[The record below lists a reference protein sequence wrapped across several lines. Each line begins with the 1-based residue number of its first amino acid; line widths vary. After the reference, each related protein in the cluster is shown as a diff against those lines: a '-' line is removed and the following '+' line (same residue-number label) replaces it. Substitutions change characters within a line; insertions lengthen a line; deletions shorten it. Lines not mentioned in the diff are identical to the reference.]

1 MKLSE
6 RRPRALIALLTLLSL
21 GNVACGD
28 EEPTI
33 AAATDDS
40 TTSSTAAPDKN
51 RVLKISAI
59 PDQDPAKLTTINAAM
74 AEYLSAEVGRKV
86 EYIPVTDY
94 AAAVSLFNTGDLDM
108 VFFGG
113 LTGVQARLQ
122 TPGAV
127 LLAQRDIDD
136 AFQSV
141 FIANTETKIA
151 PIDDVKELTVL
162 KGKRFTFGSES
173 STSGRLMPEYF
184 LDQAGMASASDFS
197 GPPGFSGSHDKTVE
211 LVQAGTYEA
220 GALNHQVWKKRKEA
234 GTVDLTKVTE
244 VLVSPP
250 YHDYHWMA
258 GPETDERFGE
268 GFSDKLKE
276 ALLALDYA
284 DPAQARI
291 LDLYGAKRFI
301 PTEAVNYR
309 EIEQI
314 GRKLNLIT

>member
-1 MKLSE
+1 M
-6 RRPRALIALLTLLSL
+6 
-21 GNVACGD
+21 ACGD
-28 EEPTI
+28 DEPTT
-33 AAATDDS
+33 AQGQS
-40 TTSSTAAPDKN
+40 TALTAAPDPN
-51 RVLKISAI
+51 RTLKISAI
-59 PDQDPAKLTTINAAM
+59 PDQDPAKLATINGTM
-74 AEYLSAEVGRKV
+74 ATYLASKLGRKV
-86 EYIPVTDY
+86 EYVPVTDY
-94 AAAVSLFNTGDLDM
+94 AAAVSLFKTGDLDM

-141 FIANTETKIA
+141 FIANTGAKVA
-151 PIDDVKELTVL
+151 AADDVDGLSAL

-220 GALNHQVWKKRKEA
+220 GALNLQVWKRRKDA
-234 GTVDLTKVTE
+234 GTVDLNRVAEVFVT
-244 VLVSPP
+244 PP

-258 GPETDERFGE
+258 GPATNERFGP
-268 GFSDKLKE
+268 GFTAKITA
-276 ALLALDYA
+276 ALLALDHT
-284 DPAQARI
+284 DPEQAKL
-291 LDLYGAKRFI
+291 LDLYGAKKFI
-301 PTEAVNYR
+301 PTSAGNYK

-314 GRKLNLIT
+314 GRKLDLIKG